1 MKKQLMIV
9 GIIVIFLTVGLSG
22 CNEEKDTSS
31 NPNTTEENRFLGTW
45 YNNSWTI
52 TFFSDGTYTESFQ
65 ADPWEIKD
73 GKLLLYSDS
82 SKVSFGLFD
91 YDFSDNETKLTLT
104 QVSNGKITIFTKK

>member
-1 MKKQLMIV
+1 MNKQFLVIGVFVFLLIV
-9 GIIVIFLTVGLSG
+9 GLTG
-22 CNEEKDTSS
+22 CTEEKDTSL
-31 NPNTTEENRFLGTW
+31 NQNATEENKFLGTW

-73 GKLLLYSDS
+73 AKLLLYSDF

-91 YDFSDNETKLTLT
+91 YDFSENDSKLTLT
-104 QVSNGKITIFTKK
+104 QVNNGKITVFTKQ

>member
-1 MKKQLMIV
+1 MKKQLIIF
-9 GIIVIFLTVGLSG
+9 GIIIILLTVGLSG

-31 NPNTTEENRFLGTW
+31 NLNTTEENRFFGTW

-91 YDFSDNETKLTLT
+91 YGFSENDSKLTLT
-104 QVSNGKITIFTKK
+104 QVSNGKITVFTKQ

>member
-1 MKKQLMIV
+1 MNKKFLTTCV
-9 GIIVIFLTVGLSG
+9 LIFLLVLGLTG
-22 CNEEKDTSS
+22 CSEEKDNSS

-91 YDFSDNETKLTLT
+91 YNFTDNDSKLTLT
-104 QVSNGKITIFTKK
+104 QVSNGKITVFIKQ